1 MSAKRDGHKG
11 RSYTPPSRDELLAM
25 KEQKQ
30 RTMPNG
36 EAGRRELTLLRH
48 YSAAQE
54 DLQWIVDNNA
64 WTELGFDTF
73 TGWFGERVAPV
84 VRAAGLRPT
93 QEFALYVLENVRADE
108 SALPRQQRLL
118 QKELAGLVGV
128 SVSTLRRLSQDRP
141 QASNDAGADLDESAE
156 PSAEPHLEPTD
167 DVTAALAQ
175 AIADTAASVG
185 AGIAFSEPQRPAGLC
200 PVPPDP
206 FRCGGCGTD
215 ISWPNRSA
223 GQLRC
228 QACDPSSLH
237 RAEPLGFDEGWGEC
251 NECRRLARLA
261 SETAGGDTAPVGAGD
276 AEPSAVGSE
285 PVESGL
291 GPGNPA
297 HMQLSGWGGA
307 AGGCGVSCACG
318 VMFDGFDTIAEAA
331 ELLERHIAN
340 PEDLGE
346 EDQDEDE
353 PLLNQPCEKDDC
365 DALVGEDEAKA
376 GFLRCEDC
384 DPDGEHASSIDL
396 DGACRTCAKPLP
408 RRVLVHHPGG
418 GSEPAEL
425 QAYNDDGRTAK
436 VVYEESHT
444 GVWVLVSRIEEIED
458 SPAADGSLPDGAS
471 PAPGQPGANAPTGR
485 DTSSPGAD
493 VPEAA
498 AVATTDRSETD
509 HHQVAGVSSGG
520 VEAPARDG
528 VVEPVGLGD
537 GGFTDAGLPFSSDP
551 WLPDMWSGGNGDD
564 VLWLFTRI
572 EEVLDRVL
580 PDVVGPVLVEAEIK
594 TLRDAAGRVSEV
606 VGLIEHWR
614 AR

>member
-1 MSAKRDGHKG
+1 MKGDGVKSKSG
-11 RSYTPPSRDELLAM
+11 ADLRAQSEAFATARLDPSVQARA
-25 KEQKQ
+25 KEQSFLKSLTTAQ
-30 RTMPNG
+30 DDFEWIMTN
-36 EAGRRELTLLRH
+36 AAWTLLGH
-48 YSAAQE
+48 
-54 DLQWIVDNNA
+54 
-64 WTELGFDTF
+64 DTF
-73 TGWFGERVAPV
+73 TSWWESKVQPIMRVLPFRPTREVAGTVIERV
-84 VRAAGLRPT
+84 RAEEA
-93 QEFALYVLENVRADE
+93 E
-108 SALPRQQRLL
+108 LPKAQRRTN
-118 QKELAGLVGV
+118 KEIAALVGA
-128 SVSTLRRLSQDRP
+128 SEATARRAGSRSL
-141 QASNDAGADLDESAE
+141 QASRDAGADLGRSADVE
-156 PSAEPHLEPTD
+156 PSAEPRLEPTG
-167 DVTAALAQ
+167 DVTAALTQ

-285 PVESGL
+285 PVEIGL
-291 GPGNPA
+291 GSGNPA

-340 PEDLGE
+340 PEDLDE

-384 DPDGEHASSIDL
+384 DPDGEHASSLDL

-444 GVWVLVSRIEEIED
+444 GVWVLVSRIEEIVED

-485 DTSSPGAD
+485 DQQGQRSDLA
-493 VPEAA
+493 PEVS
-498 AVATTDRSETD
+498 AVATAGRSETG

-528 VVEPVGLGD
+528 VVEPVGLED

-572 EEVLDRVL
+572 EQLLDRVL